1 MTPIMSTGDG
11 RDPAMIPDC
20 VHQLFGRHG
29 MQRHLST
36 GAILAAEG
44 ELSDRLH
51 FVKSGWTYRYS
62 VTHEGSRQILGVSLP
77 GDFCNLDGLGTP
89 VLSYGGR
96 TRTAATII
104 SIPYAVVLA
113 AMERSPELTAW
124 FRRLISIENA
134 ILGRLTMSIGRQSA
148 RSRLAHF
155 ICEMT
160 VRLNR
165 TRAGEKRPPFDMP
178 FTQED
183 LGDILGLTAVHIN
196 RTLQTLKNDGVV
208 SMDNHK
214 IRVLDM
220 ARLARIADFD
230 ALYLGMSGRPD
241 DTATASLSLPVG
253 RPVMHHGMIAG

>member
-1 MTPIMSTGDG
+1 
-11 RDPAMIPDC
+11 
-20 VHQLFGRHG
+20 
-29 MQRHLST
+29 
-36 GAILAAEG
+36 
-44 ELSDRLH
+44 
-51 FVKSGWTYRYS
+51 
-62 VTHEGSRQILGVSLP
+62 
-77 GDFCNLDGLGTP
+77 
-89 VLSYGGR
+89 
-96 TRTAATII
+96 
-104 SIPYAVVLA
+104 
-113 AMERSPELTAW
+113 
-124 FRRLISIENA
+124 
-134 ILGRLTMSIGRQSA
+134 
-148 RSRLAHF
+148 
-155 ICEMT
+155 
-160 VRLNR
+160 
-165 TRAGEKRPPFDMP
+165 MP